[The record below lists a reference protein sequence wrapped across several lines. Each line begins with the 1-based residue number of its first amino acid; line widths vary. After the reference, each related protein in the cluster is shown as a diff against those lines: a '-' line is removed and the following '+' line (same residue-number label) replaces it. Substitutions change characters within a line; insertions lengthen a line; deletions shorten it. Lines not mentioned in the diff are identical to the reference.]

1 MTLKQEKKIWKSG
14 YRYVAGVDE
23 VGRGALAGPV
33 CAAAVLILNKKLSGE
48 LKNIKD
54 SKQLTA
60 GKREKFYGALT
71 GRPDIVWSVA
81 LVSEKIIEKMGIDR
95 ATWLAME
102 RAVLKLEK
110 KPIFLLIDGNR
121 FASHK
126 LKPKTYNLIIRGDE
140 KVFSI
145 AAASVIA
152 KVTRDRLMIKTAK
165 KYPQYGFEKHK
176 GYGTKEHFAAIKK
189 HGISEIHRRSFLR
202 RKS

>member
-60 GKREKFYGALT
+60 GKREKFYGALS

-81 LVSEKIIEKMGIDR
+81 LVSEKIIDKIGIDR

-102 RAVLKLEK
+102 KAVLKLEK
-110 KPIFLLIDGNR
+110 KPNFLLIDGNR
-121 FASHK
+121 FSSHK
-126 LKPKTYNLIIRGDE
+126 LKPKIYNLIVRGDE

-152 KVTRDRLMIKTAK
+152 KVTRDRLMTKLSEKYAK
-165 KYPQYGFEKHK
+165 YGFWKHK
-176 GYGTKEHFAAIKK
+176 GYGTKEHFKAIRKY
-189 HGISEIHRRSFLR
+189 GISEVHRNSFL
-202 RKS
+202 KS

>member
-60 GKREKFYGALT
+60 GKREKFYGAFS

-81 LVSEKIIEKMGIDR
+81 LVSEKIIEKIGIDR

-102 RAVLKLEK
+102 KAVLKLK
-110 KPIFLLIDGNR
+110 KKTDFLLIDGNR
-121 FASHK
+121 FSSEK
-126 LKPKTYNLIIRGDE
+126 LKNIKRKLIIKGDE

-152 KVTRDRLMIKTAK
+152 KVTRDRLMVRLVK

-189 HGISEIHRRSFLR
+189 YGILAIHRKSFLY
-202 RKS
+202 

>member
-48 LKNIKD
+48 LK
-54 SKQLTA
+54 
-60 GKREKFYGALT
+60 
-71 GRPDIVWSVA
+71 
-81 LVSEKIIEKMGIDR
+81 KIIDKIGIDR

-102 RAVLKLEK
+102 KAVLKLEK
-110 KPIFLLIDGNR
+110 KPNFLLIDGNR
-121 FASHK
+121 FSSHK
-126 LKPKTYNLIIRGDE
+126 LKPKTYNLIVRGDE

-152 KVTRDRLMIKTAK
+152 KVTRDRLMTKLSEKYAK
-165 KYPQYGFEKHK
+165 YGFWKHK
-176 GYGTKEHFAAIKK
+176 GYGTKEHFKAIRKY
-189 HGISEIHRRSFLR
+189 GILEVHRNSFL
-202 RKS
+202 KS